1 MIANSS
7 NSSQSLQQWDVTTLD
22 VLHARLQVQVS
33 RATAVPVRQAFDSTP
48 KQAAGRPTFK
58 QVSAEDLRRHVAQS
72 APVPQGTKR
81 RRELGLK
88 PPTSKHTRSHMNSDH
103 PQQSTSQVSQHGYQ
117 SRFAQESVD
126 DLGFVRSIYKPAS
139 TQDHAQLPEAP
150 DPNDT
155 ALPAPLDTPPK
166 TSASTT
172 LTIPPIVLGKSTLIP
187 DQLRFLPDGA
197 YFLHLSRVKC
207 ALEDTINSDEG
218 VPWVTRFPEAPRMI
232 SKINDALEDMSR
244 CVKRSELDF
253 GAREW
258 LIWYDLDRKVERRR
272 MDEIRGKGKHGTKDF
287 GVARP

>member
-1 MIANSS
+1 MIADSS
-7 NSSQSLQQWDVTTLD
+7 NSPQSLQQWDVTTLD

-33 RATAVPVRQAFDSTP
+33 RATTVHIRQDLDSTP
-48 KQAAGRPTFK
+48 KQAADRPTFK
-58 QVSAEDLRRHVAQS
+58 QTSTVDLEHLVARS
-72 APVPQGTKR
+72 PPVPQVTKR
-81 RRELGLK
+81 RRELELEA
-88 PPTSKHTRSHMNSDH
+88 PTSEHARERINSDQ
-103 PQQSTSQVSQHGYQ
+103 PQQSASQVSQHGYQ
-117 SRFAQESVD
+117 SKVAQKRVD
-126 DLGFVRSIYKPAS
+126 DLGVIRSIYKPAS

-155 ALPAPLDTPPK
+155 ALPALLATPLK
-166 TSASTT
+166 TSVSTT

-207 ALEDTINSDEG
+207 ALEDKINSDEG

-232 SKINDALEDMSR
+232 SKINDVLERMSH

-258 LIWYDLDRKVERRR
+258 MIWYDLDITVERRR
-272 MDEIRGKGKHGTKDF
+272 MDEIRGKGKHGTKDL
-287 GVARP
+287 GAARP